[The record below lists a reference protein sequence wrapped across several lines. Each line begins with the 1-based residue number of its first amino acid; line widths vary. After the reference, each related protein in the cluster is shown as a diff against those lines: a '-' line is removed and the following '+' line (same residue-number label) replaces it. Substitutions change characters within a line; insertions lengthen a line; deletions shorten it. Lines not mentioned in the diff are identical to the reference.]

1 MFRKCL
7 ATFFLHGNSK
17 VVANYH
23 DFLLKVFIVEDG
35 RQAFGLQPFDSSAFW
50 LWWKQ
55 RSGTLLPL
63 NFQAL
68 RLSEEKL
75 PMQCDGDTGLD
86 TSQKSDWRK
95 FACEVLDQNKWCL
108 GTRGVA
114 SHLRASATPCLS
126 LLDTILLLGNTWRGC
141 YLPVVLLSVPV
152 FLPIC
157 GAKSISGW
165 FQSTM
170 PSSDVLFVQFCFHH
184 QEDERERQPSVGWNV
199 GFGSPLHYDEANSAS
214 WGQACAMPS
223 CSNGSVWAG
232 DGKYKTSVLLRWL
245 FISFFFPVIWD
256 EPTPAWW
263 ELSFLYEVSTPARQS
278 IQTWPSSSHPHC
290 VGIFSMLWA
299 ASVGSDVLGTV
310 S

>member
-152 FLPIC
+152 FYPSTVLKVSAGGFRAPCPVVMCCLFSFAFITRRMRGNDNWALGEMLGLVLLC
-157 GAKSISGW
+157 TMTKQIVQVGDRLVQCRLLQMALSGLEMANTRHLSCW
-165 FQSTM
+165 GD
-170 PSSDVLFVQFCFHH
+170 SSFLSFS
-184 QEDERERQPSVGWNV
+184 PWSGM
-199 GFGSPLHYDEANSAS
+199 SPLLRDESCHFCMRFPHQQGRAS
-214 WGQACAMPS
+214 KPGHHLHTHTVLASSQCCGQ
-223 CSNGSVWAG
+223 
-232 DGKYKTSVLLRWL
+232 
-245 FISFFFPVIWD
+245 PV
-256 EPTPAWW
+256 
-263 ELSFLYEVSTPARQS
+263 
-278 IQTWPSSSHPHC
+278 
-290 VGIFSMLWA
+290 
-299 ASVGSDVLGTV
+299 
-310 S
+310 